1 MPSFSYL
8 FHLTFWG
15 GETFSTL
22 LLSSLT
28 LPLVFSAVCG
38 WKQFGTETCTE
49 EVKRVPQNLMTFW
62 GLLQKWCVTH
72 SVSPVCRS
80 TRTPAPPAAR
90 GPAPRVPHLGL
101 HRPAQLGAAHH
112 PHGGP
117 GLPRHGPQQDSHH
130 WQDQVRR
137 KPVWPTPPRF
147 AIYGTPQI
155 SLSSTFVVELTA
167 TCKHFKSR
175 TAEQHLRFRLP
186 FFEAEMR
193 LPTQLKLTLLTLVSA
208 GYGWTALGFLMS

>member
-1 MPSFSYL
+1 MKTVRDWNVHWRSEKSEKPHDILRFIA
-8 FHLTFWG
+8 
-15 GETFSTL
+15 E
-22 LLSSLT
+22 
-28 LPLVFSAVCG
+28 VVC
-38 WKQFGTETCTE
+38 
-49 EVKRVPQNLMTFW
+49 N
-62 GLLQKWCVTH
+62 H
-72 SVSPVCRS
+72 SVLPVCRS
-80 TRTPAPPAAR
+80 TRTPTPPAAR

-137 KPVWPTPPRF
+137 KPVWPTPPRL